1 MNKSTK
7 KIVMTG
13 MFSALAYALTCLGN
27 LIPIKVAG
35 FLDYDPKDIIIVIAG
50 FIVGPIPTIIISTI
64 TALLELITISTTGP
78 IGFLMNIISSCAF
91 ALPASVIYHKKRT
104 FSGAVIGL
112 CTGVVSMTVTMVLWN
127 YLITPLYMGIDR
139 SVVVGMLA
147 TVFLPFNLIKGAL
160 NASLA
165 MLLYKP
171 VVKAMRG
178 ARLLDSSEGKKG
190 NVKVLLIVVCVLLVS
205 ACVLGLL
212 VMGGI
217 I

>member
-7 KIVMTG
+7 RIVMTG

-50 FIVGPIPTIIISTI
+50 FILGPVSTIIISVI
-64 TALLELITISTTGP
+64 TALLELISISGTGP

-91 ALPASVIYHKKRT
+91 AVPASVIYQKRRT
-104 FSGAVIGL
+104 FGGAIIGL
-112 CTGVVSMTVTMVLWN
+112 CVGVVSMAVTMVLWN
-127 YLITPLYMGIDR
+127 YLITPLYMHVDR
-139 SVVVGMLA
+139 SVVAGMLA
-147 TVFLPFNLIKGAL
+147 SVFLPFNLIKGAL

-178 ARLLDSSEGKKG
+178 ARLLDGAQGKKSD
-190 NVKVLLIVVCVLLVS
+190 VKVLLIVVCVLIVS

>member
-112 CTGVVSMTVTMVLWN
+112 CTGVVSMAVTMVLWN

-139 SVVVGMLA
+139 SVVAGMLA

>member
-104 FSGAVIGL
+104 FSGAIIGL
-112 CTGVVSMTVTMVLWN
+112 CTGVVSMAVTMVLWN
-127 YLITPLYMGIDR
+127 YLVTPLYMGIDR
-139 SVVVGMLA
+139 NVVAGMLA

>member
-50 FIVGPIPTIIISTI
+50 FIVGPVPTIIISTI

-112 CTGVVSMTVTMVLWN
+112 CTGVVSMAVTMVLWN

-139 SVVVGMLA
+139 SVVAGMLA

>member
-139 SVVVGMLA
+139 SVVAGMLA

>member
-1 MNKSTK
+1 
-7 KIVMTG
+7 
-13 MFSALAYALTCLGN
+13 
-27 LIPIKVAG
+27 
-35 FLDYDPKDIIIVIAG
+35 
-50 FIVGPIPTIIISTI
+50 
-64 TALLELITISTTGP
+64 
-78 IGFLMNIISSCAF
+78 
-91 ALPASVIYHKKRT
+91 
-104 FSGAVIGL
+104 
-112 CTGVVSMTVTMVLWN
+112 
-127 YLITPLYMGIDR
+127 
-139 SVVVGMLA
+139 
-147 TVFLPFNLIKGAL
+147 
-160 NASLA
+160 

>member
-64 TALLELITISTTGP
+64 TALLEL
-78 IGFLMNIISSCAF
+78 NIISSCAF

-112 CTGVVSMTVTMVLWN
+112 CTGVVSMAVTMVLWN
-127 YLITPLYMGIDR
+127 YLVTPLYMGIDR
-139 SVVVGMLA
+139 SVVAGMLV

>member
-50 FIVGPIPTIIISTI
+50 FILGPVPTIIISVI
-64 TALLELITISTTGP
+64 TALLELISISGTGP
-78 IGFLMNIISSCAF
+78 IGFLMNVISSCAF

-104 FSGAVIGL
+104 FSGAIIGL
-112 CTGVVSMTVTMVLWN
+112 CTGVLSMAVIMVLWN
-127 YLITPLYMGIDR
+127 YLITPLYMNVAR
-139 SVVVGMLA
+139 SVVAGMLLS
-147 TVFLPFNLIKGAL
+147 VFLPFNLIKGAL

-178 ARLLDSSEGKKG
+178 ARLLEGSQGKK
-190 NVKVLLIVVCVLLVS
+190 NDIKVILIVVCIMVVS

-212 VMGGI
+212 VMGGVI
-217 I
+217 

>member
-1 MNKSTK
+1 
-7 KIVMTG
+7 MTG

-112 CTGVVSMTVTMVLWN
+112 CTGVVSMAVTMVLWN

-139 SVVVGMLA
+139 SVVAGMLA